1 MNLHEVAQRI
11 EGEFKGETTRIEPL
25 VTLVGGEEDPT
36 RMDIL
41 QRAETVTKH
50 GATDDEEGAYYE
62 WLDSKCNKDIRQRVG
77 ERHLQFS
84 EITSLAAKCVVAR
97 LRW

>member
-1 MNLHEVAQRI
+1 M
-11 EGEFKGETTRIEPL
+11 
-25 VTLVGGEEDPT
+25 VGGGEDPT

-50 GATDDEEGAYYE
+50 GATDDEEGEYYE

-77 ERHLQFS
+77 GRHLQFS
-84 EITSLAAKCVVAR
+84 ERKILAVKCVVAR

>member
-1 MNLHEVAQRI
+1 MNLHEIVQRI

-25 VTLVGGEEDPT
+25 VGRGGDPT
-36 RMDIL
+36 RMDVL

-50 GATDDEEGAYYE
+50 GATDDEEGEYYE

>member
-1 MNLHEVAQRI
+1 MNLQEVGQRI
-11 EGEFKGETTRIEPL
+11 EGEFKGETTRIKPL
-25 VTLVGGEEDPT
+25 VGSGGDPT
-36 RMDIL
+36 RTDLL

-50 GATDDEEGAYYE
+50 GATDDEEGEYYE
-62 WLDSKCNKDIRQRVG
+62 WLDSKCNKHIRQRVG

-84 EITSLAAKCVVAR
+84 EITSLAVKSVVAR